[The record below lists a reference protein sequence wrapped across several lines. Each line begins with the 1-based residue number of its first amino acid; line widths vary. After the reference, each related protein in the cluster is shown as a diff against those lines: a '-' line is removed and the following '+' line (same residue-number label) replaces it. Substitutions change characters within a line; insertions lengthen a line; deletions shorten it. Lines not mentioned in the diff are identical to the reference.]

1 MSKTIFYQLG
11 VASLS
16 LCSFSALYF
25 LNFKANPSERELM
38 QEGKRIII
46 RDPQT
51 NKQRVIIIAPPH
63 QRLDSSS
70 GRMLPREEVN
80 GRLPDVEFLKL
91 MLKKGKDGT
100 PVL

>member
-1 MSKTIFYQLG
+1 MSKRIFYQIG

-70 GRMLPREEVN
+70 GRMLPREEAN